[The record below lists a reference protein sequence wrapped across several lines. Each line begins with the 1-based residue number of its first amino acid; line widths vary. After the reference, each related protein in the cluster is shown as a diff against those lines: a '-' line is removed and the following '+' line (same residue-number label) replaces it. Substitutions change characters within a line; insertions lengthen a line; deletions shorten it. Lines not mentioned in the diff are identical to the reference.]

1 MDRKLLNYL
10 PPVIGNLKEIRHLM
24 DAEQGV
30 VEQLWK
36 DTENTIKEAF
46 LELHSG
52 YGASRWEKLLELQPK
67 RTDSLEIRNCHIKEK
82 LNERLPFTIRMLHER
97 IQSML
102 EGEEYQVIC
111 NPDIYWLKVAVSG
124 RTLKEAQVIRAMLE
138 EMIPLNLVFLYARRE
153 VIKVSGEMKTESNL
167 NFIHEF
173 YPRYNLPYLMYDGT
187 APYSRYKYN
196 GYKTDSFV
204 DLYPTKLSVRIPRLF
219 VYDHIP
225 KMGLHD
231 KTKQQIKSKTKFSY
245 LSEGNS
251 KVGIENRLKIRTAHK
266 GNVPTYQVFLTIGKH
281 LTQYNGKYQYNGT
294 RKYDSKIIHEIL

>member
-1 MDRKLLNYL
+1 
-10 PPVIGNLKEIRHLM
+10 M
-24 DAEQGV
+24 DAEQDV

-36 DTENTIKEAF
+36 DTQNTIKEGF

-52 YGASRWEKLLELQPK
+52 YGASRWEKILELQPK
-67 RTDSLEIRNCHIKEK
+67 RTDSLEIRNCRIKEK
-82 LNERLPFTIRMLHER
+82 LNERLPFTMRMLHER

-111 NPDIYWLKVAVSG
+111 NPDIYWLKVAISG
-124 RTLKEAQVIRAMLE
+124 RTLKEAQIIRTMLE
-138 EMIPLNLVFLYARRE
+138 EMIPLNLVFIYARRE
-153 VIKVSGEMKTESNL
+153 VIKVSEEIKSESKL
-167 NFIHEF
+167 NFIHDF

-187 APYSRYKYN
+187 APYNKYKYN

-204 DLYPTKLSVRIPRLF
+204 DLYPTKLSYSIPRLF

-225 KMGLHD
+225 KIGLHD
-231 KTKQQIKSKTKFSY
+231 KAKQQIKNKETKIFY
-245 LSEGNS
+245 LSETNP
-251 KVGIENRLKIRTAHK
+251 KVGIGNRLKIKTTHK
-266 GNVPTYQVFLTIGKH
+266 GSVPTYQVSLTVGKH